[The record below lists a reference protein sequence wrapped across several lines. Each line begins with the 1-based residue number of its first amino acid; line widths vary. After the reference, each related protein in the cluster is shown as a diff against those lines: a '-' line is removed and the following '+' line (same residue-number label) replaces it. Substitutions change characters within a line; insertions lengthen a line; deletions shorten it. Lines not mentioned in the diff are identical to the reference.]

1 MSLPTAPPEERPAA
15 TPAPVAAPPGA
26 PRRARVSP
34 RRALLVASLKMFY
47 RNKHSIFWTLL
58 LPVIILGVF
67 ALLNLGGGVTA
78 QLGVVD
84 TAQSPGDSQSSL
96 PNRFMTLLQQ
106 SNLVSVHTGGS
117 LADERAALAGGD
129 RDALLVIE
137 PGGIT
142 QRGTELVGG
151 PPRLSLTL
159 NGARPR
165 EAEAAR
171 LAVSDAATTA
181 SAVFGI
187 TPPPLWPVAVST
199 VNNGRH
205 QGYTDFLIP
214 GIIALSVMQTGL
226 FTVLYTF
233 VHLRQRGIL
242 RRLNATPLRAAD
254 FLAAQVGTR
263 LILAAAQT
271 LILVL
276 IALLVF
282 RVHIYGNVGWI
293 LLLAVVGAAVFLALG
308 FAISGSTGSMESA
321 APIAN
326 LIGLPMIVLSGVFFS
341 RGGMPGWLH
350 GITDLLPLTYLV
362 DGLRHLSYDG
372 WGLLDVRTDLL
383 GLGVWL
389 LLSGA
394 LAVRLF
400 RWELD

>member
-1 MSLPTAPPEERPAA
+1 MSISAPPEQRPS
-15 TPAPVAAPPGA
+15 AAPQSRPRA
-26 PRRARVSP
+26 PHRARVSA

-84 TAQSPGDSQSSL
+84 TVHTARSQQLVAELERSA
-96 PNRFMTLLQQ
+96 
-106 SNLVSVHTGGS
+106 LVSVHTGDS
-117 LADERAALAGGD
+117 LAGEQSALSSGD
-129 RDALLVIE
+129 RDALLVI
-137 PGGIT
+137 GG
-142 QRGTELVGG
+142 RG
-151 PPRLSLTL
+151 PALTL
-159 NGARPR
+159 NSARSR
-165 EAEAAR
+165 ESAAAR
-171 LAVSDAATTA
+171 LVVDDAVRRT
-181 SAVFGI
+181 GQ
-187 TPPPLWPVAVST
+187 VAVASPVSVTT
-199 VNNGRH
+199 VNNGRN

-242 RRLNATPLRAAD
+242 RRLKATPLRAAD

-271 LILVL
+271 LILIL

-282 RVHIYGNVGWI
+282 RISIYGNVAW
-293 LLLAVVGAAVFLALG
+293 LLLVAVLGAAVFLALG
-308 FAISGSTGSMESA
+308 FAISGSTGSVESA

-326 LIGLPMIVLSGVFFS
+326 AIGLPMIVLSGAFFS

-362 DGLRHLSYDG
+362 DGLRHISYDG
-372 WGLLDVRTDLL
+372 WGLLDIRTDLL
-383 GLGVWL
+383 GLGAWL
-389 LLSGA
+389 VVSGL

>member
-1 MSLPTAPPEERPAA
+1 MSITAPPEQRPAA
-15 TPAPVAAPPGA
+15 PSSPPAA
-26 PRRARVSP
+26 RRPAARVSA

-67 ALLNLGGGVTA
+67 ALLNLGGGVNA
-78 QLGVVD
+78 QVGVVD
-84 TAQSPGDSQSSL
+84 EVHDAASARVVAALQGSS
-96 PNRFMTLLQQ
+96 
-106 SNLVSVHTGGS
+106 LVSVHVNSS
-117 LADERAALAGGD
+117 LGDEQSALSNGD
-129 RDALLVIE
+129 RDGLLV
-137 PGGIT
+137 
-142 QRGTELVGG
+142 LG
-151 PPRLSLTL
+151 PKGYALTL
-159 NGARPR
+159 NTAHSR
-165 EAEAAR
+165 EADEVR
-171 LAVSDAATTA
+171 LVVTDAASRLSA
-181 SAVFGI
+181 SPAS
-187 TPPPLWPVAVST
+187 PVSVTT
-199 VNNGRH
+199 VNNGRN

-242 RRLNATPLRAAD
+242 RRLKATPLRATD

-271 LILVL
+271 LVLVL

-282 RVHIYGNVGWI
+282 RIHIYGNVGWI
-293 LLLAVVGAAVFLALG
+293 LGVAVLGAAVFLALG
-308 FAISGSTGSMESA
+308 FAISGSTGSVESA

-326 LIGLPMIVLSGVFFS
+326 AIGLPMIVLSGVFFS

-362 DGLRHLSYDG
+362 DALRHLSYDG

-383 GLGVWL
+383 GLLAWL
-389 LLSGA
+389 VVSGA

>member
-1 MSLPTAPPEERPAA
+1 MSITAPPEQQPAA
-15 TPAPVAAPPGA
+15 SPQSPAPRPQRPQSRRVGA
-26 PRRARVSP
+26 RRT
-34 RRALLVASLKMFY
+34 LLVASLKMFY

-67 ALLNLGGGVTA
+67 ALLDLGGGTTA

-84 TAQSPGDSQSSL
+84 EVHTAQSLKLVAQ
-96 PNRFMTLLQQ
+96 LQK
-106 SNLVSVHTGGS
+106 SDLVSVHIGDS
-117 LADERAALAGGD
+117 LAAEQSALSNGD
-129 RDALLVIE
+129 RDAVLVITAK
-137 PGGIT
+137 GDA
-142 QRGTELVGG
+142 
-151 PPRLSLTL
+151 LTL
-159 NGARPR
+159 NGAHSR
-165 EAEAAR
+165 EADAAR
-171 LAVSDAATTA
+171 LVVDSVAAPQA
-181 SAVFGI
+181 S
-187 TPPPLWPVAVST
+187 PVAVTT
-199 VNNGRH
+199 VNNGRD

-242 RRLNATPLRAAD
+242 RRLKATPLRAAD

-271 LILVL
+271 LILIL

-282 RVHIYGNVGWI
+282 RIHIYGSVLW
-293 LLLAVVGAAVFLALG
+293 LLLIAVLGAAVFLALG
-308 FAISGSTGSMESA
+308 FAISGSTGSVESA

-326 LIGLPMIVLSGVFFS
+326 AIGLPMIVLSGVFFS

-350 GITDLLPLTYLV
+350 GITDVLPLTYLV
-362 DGLRHLSYDG
+362 DALRHVSYDG
-372 WGLLDVRTDLL
+372 WGLLDLRTDLL
-383 GLGVWL
+383 GLAAWL
-389 LLSGA
+389 VVSGA

>member
-1 MSLPTAPPEERPAA
+1 
-15 TPAPVAAPPGA
+15 
-26 PRRARVSP
+26 VSP

-67 ALLNLGGGVTA
+67 ALLNLGGGVSA

-84 TAQSPGDSQSSL
+84 QAHTAESERL
-96 PNRFMTLLQQ
+96 VAALQQ
-106 SNLVSVHTGGS
+106 SALVSVHTGGS
-117 LADERAALAGGD
+117 LNDEQSALSNGD
-129 RDALLVIE
+129 RDALLVVD
-137 PGGIT
+137 PK
-142 QRGTELVGG
+142 R
-151 PPRLSLTL
+151 PSLIL
-159 NGARPR
+159 NSARSR
-165 EAEAAR
+165 EADAAR
-171 LAVSDAATTA
+171 LVVTDAVARSTGAAPA
-181 SAVFGI
+181 SQ
-187 TPPPLWPVAVST
+187 VSVTT
-199 VNNGRH
+199 VNNGRN

-242 RRLNATPLRAAD
+242 RRLKATPLRAID

-282 RVHIYGNVGWI
+282 RVHIYGNLGWL
-293 LLLAVVGAAVFLALG
+293 LLLAVLGAAVFLALG
-308 FAISGSTGSMESA
+308 FAISGSTGSVESA

-326 LIGLPMIVLSGVFFS
+326 AIGLPMIVLSGVFFS

-350 GITDLLPLTYLV
+350 SLTDLLPLTYLV
-362 DGLRHLSYDG
+362 DGLRHISYDG
-372 WGLLDVRTDLL
+372 WGLLDIRTDLL
-383 GLGVWL
+383 GLAAWL
-389 LLSGA
+389 VISGA

>member
-1 MSLPTAPPEERPAA
+1 
-15 TPAPVAAPPGA
+15 
-26 PRRARVSP
+26 VSA

-67 ALLNLGGGVTA
+67 ALLNLGGGVSA

-84 TAQSPGDSQSSL
+84 EVHSAQSSTLVAALQQSSL
-96 PNRFMTLLQQ
+96 VSLHSGALQ
-106 SNLVSVHTGGS
+106 
-117 LADERAALAGGD
+117 DERAALDSGD
-129 RDALLVIE
+129 RDALLVIGAPHGTQSR
-137 PGGIT
+137 PGG
-142 QRGTELVGG
+142 LVDVGA
-151 PPRLSLTL
+151 PSLSLTL
-159 NGARPR
+159 NSARSR
-165 EAEAAR
+165 EADAAR
-171 LAVSDAATTA
+171 LVVTDAAGRLASPTTA
-181 SAVFGI
+181 AS
-187 TPPPLWPVAVST
+187 PVSVST
-199 VNNGRH
+199 VNNGRN

-242 RRLNATPLRAAD
+242 RRLKATPLRATD

-276 IALLVF
+276 LALLVF

-293 LLLAVVGAAVFLALG
+293 LLLAVLGAAVFLAVG
-308 FAISGSTGSMESA
+308 FAISGSTGSVESA

-326 LIGLPMIVLSGVFFS
+326 AIGLPMIVLSGVFFS

-362 DGLRHLSYDG
+362 DGLRHISYDG
-372 WGLLDVRTDLL
+372 WGLLDIRTDLL
-383 GLGVWL
+383 GMAAWL
-389 LLSGA
+389 VISGA

>member
-1 MSLPTAPPEERPAA
+1 MSVTAPPEQRPA
-15 TPAPVAAPPGA
+15 VGAPPP
-26 PRRARVSP
+26 PRRPRARTVSP

-67 ALLNLGGGVTA
+67 ALLDLGGGVTS

-84 TAQSPGDSQSSL
+84 EVHDAQSQKVVAALQRSS
-96 PNRFMTLLQQ
+96 
-106 SNLVSVHTGGS
+106 LVSVHSGGS
-117 LADERAALAGGD
+117 LAGERSSLSSGD
-129 RDALLVIE
+129 RDGLLVITAK
-137 PGGIT
+137 GYT
-142 QRGTELVGG
+142 
-151 PPRLSLTL
+151 LTL
-159 NGARPR
+159 DTARSR
-165 EAEAAR
+165 EADEAR
-171 LAVSDAATTA
+171 LVVTDAVQRVTGTAAA
-181 SAVFGI
+181 S
-187 TPPPLWPVAVST
+187 PVSVTT
-199 VNNGRH
+199 VNNGRN

-242 RRLNATPLRAAD
+242 RRLKATPLRAGD

-276 IALLVF
+276 IALLIF
-282 RVHIYGNVGWI
+282 RIHIYGNVGWI
-293 LLLAVVGAAVFLALG
+293 LLVAVLGAAVFLALG
-308 FAISGSTGSMESA
+308 FAISGSTGSVESA

-326 LIGLPMIVLSGVFFS
+326 AIGLPMIVLSGVFFS

-362 DGLRHLSYDG
+362 DALRHLSYDG
-372 WGLLDVRTDLL
+372 FGLLDIRTDLL
-383 GLGVWL
+383 GLLAWL
-389 LLSGA
+389 VVSGA

>member
-1 MSLPTAPPEERPAA
+1 MSVTAPPEQRPAA
-15 TPAPVAAPPGA
+15 APSPPAPR
-26 PRRARVSP
+26 PRPASASP

-84 TAQSPGDSQSSL
+84 EVHDATSARVVAALQHSS
-96 PNRFMTLLQQ
+96 
-106 SNLVSVHTGGS
+106 LVSVHTGASLGAEQSSLGS
-117 LADERAALAGGD
+117 GD
-129 RDALLVIE
+129 RDALLVI
-137 PGGIT
+137 GAKGYA
-142 QRGTELVGG
+142 
-151 PPRLSLTL
+151 LTL
-159 NGARPR
+159 DTAHAR
-165 EAEAAR
+165 EADEAR
-171 LAVSDAATTA
+171 LVVSDAVQRATGATA
-181 SAVFGI
+181 TA
-187 TPPPLWPVAVST
+187 PVSVTT
-199 VNNGRH
+199 VNNGRSP
-205 QGYTDFLIP
+205 GYTDFLIP

-242 RRLNATPLRAAD
+242 RRLKATPLRAGD

-276 IALLVF
+276 IALLIF
-282 RVHIYGNVGWI
+282 RIHIYGNVGWI
-293 LLLAVVGAAVFLALG
+293 LLVAVLGAAVFLALG
-308 FAISGSTGSMESA
+308 FAISGSTGSVESA

-326 LIGLPMIVLSGVFFS
+326 AIGLPMIVLSGVFFS

-362 DGLRHLSYDG
+362 DALRHLSYDG

-383 GLGVWL
+383 GLAAWL
-389 LLSGA
+389 VVSGA

>member
-1 MSLPTAPPEERPAA
+1 
-15 TPAPVAAPPGA
+15 
-26 PRRARVSP
+26 
-34 RRALLVASLKMFY
+34 MFY

-84 TAQSPGDSQSSL
+84 EAHTAASQHL
-96 PNRFMTLLQQ
+96 ITQLQR
-106 SNLVSVHTGGS
+106 SDLVSVHTG
-117 LADERAALAGGD
+117 AAGGEQSALTAGD
-129 RDALLVIE
+129 RDALLVITAGYSE
-137 PGGIT
+137 RDGNVAL
-142 QRGTELVGG
+142 Q
-151 PPRLSLTL
+151 L
-159 NGARPR
+159 NGARTHA
-165 EAEAAR
+165 AESAR
-171 LAVSDAATTA
+171 LVVTDAVAAVA
-181 SAVFGI
+181 RNAGAQL
-187 TPPPLWPVAVST
+187 PAPGVAVTT
-199 VNNGRH
+199 VNNAH
-205 QGYTDFLIP
+205 NQGYTDFLIP

-242 RRLNATPLRAAD
+242 RRLKATPLRASD

-263 LILAAAQT
+263 LVLATAQT

-282 RVHIYGNVGWI
+282 RVQIHGNVGW
-293 LLLAVVGAAVFLALG
+293 LLLVAALGAAVFLALG
-308 FAISGSTGSMESA
+308 FAISGSTGSVESA

-350 GITDLLPLTYLV
+350 GLTDLLPLTYLV
-362 DGLRHLSYDG
+362 DGLRHISYDG
-372 WGLLDVRTDLL
+372 WGLLDIRTDLL
-383 GLGVWL
+383 GMAVWL
-389 LLSGA
+389 LISGA

>member
-1 MSLPTAPPEERPAA
+1 
-15 TPAPVAAPPGA
+15 
-26 PRRARVSP
+26 VSA

-67 ALLNLGGGVTA
+67 ALLNLGGGVSA

-84 TAQSPGDSQSSL
+84 EAHTAQSQKLIAELQRSSL
-96 PNRFMTLLQQ
+96 L
-106 SNLVSVHTGGS
+106 SVHS
-117 LADERAALAGGD
+117 SASVSDERASLTSGD
-129 RDALLVIE
+129 RDALLVIDAKGNLALTVDSARSRQADE
-137 PGGIT
+137 A
-142 QRGTELVGG
+142 RLVV
-151 PPRLSLTL
+151 TD
-159 NGARPR
+159 
-165 EAEAAR
+165 AAR
-171 LAVSDAATTA
+171 TVESPAAA
-181 SAVFGI
+181 
-187 TPPPLWPVAVST
+187 PPPPVSVTT
-199 VNNGRH
+199 VNNGRN

-242 RRLNATPLRAAD
+242 RRLKATPLRATD

-282 RVHIYGNVGWI
+282 RVHIYGSVGWV
-293 LLLAVVGAAVFLALG
+293 LLLAVLGAAVFLALG
-308 FAISGSTGSMESA
+308 FAISGSTGSVESA

-326 LIGLPMIVLSGVFFS
+326 AIGLPMIVLSGVFFS

-350 GITDLLPLTYLV
+350 GVTDLLPLTYLV
-362 DGLRHLSYDG
+362 DGLRHISYDG

-383 GLGVWL
+383 GLLAWL
-389 LLSGA
+389 VVSGA

>member
-1 MSLPTAPPEERPAA
+1 MSVTAPPDQRPAA
-15 TPAPVAAPPGA
+15 TPHSPAPQKRTPRA
-26 PRRARVSP
+26 PRVSA

-67 ALLNLGGGVTA
+67 ALLDLGGGVTS

-84 TAQSPGDSQSSL
+84 TVHTAQSEKLVAQLEQS
-96 PNRFMTLLQQ
+96 T
-106 SNLVSVHTGGS
+106 LVSVHT
-117 LADERAALAGGD
+117 DAALSDEQSALGNGD
-129 RDALLVIE
+129 RDALLVIDAK
-137 PGGIT
+137 G
-142 QRGTELVGG
+142 LH
-151 PPRLSLTL
+151 LTL
-159 NGARPR
+159 NSARSR
-165 EAEAAR
+165 EADAAR
-171 LAVSDAATTA
+171 LVVDDAAA
-181 SAVFGI
+181 PRSS
-187 TPPPLWPVAVST
+187 PVSVAT
-199 VNNGRH
+199 VNNGRN

-242 RRLNATPLRAAD
+242 RRLKATPLRAGD

-282 RVHIYGNVGWI
+282 RIHIYGNVGW
-293 LLLAVVGAAVFLALG
+293 LLLVAVVGAAVFLALG
-308 FAISGSTGSMESA
+308 FAISGSTGSVESA

-326 LIGLPMIVLSGVFFS
+326 AIGLPMIVLSGVFFS

-350 GITDLLPLTYLV
+350 GVTDLLPLTYLV
-362 DGLRHLSYDG
+362 DALRHISYDG
-372 WGLLDVRTDLL
+372 FGLLDVRTDLL
-383 GLGVWL
+383 GLGAWL
-389 LLSGA
+389 IVSGA

>member
-1 MSLPTAPPEERPAA
+1 MSIPTAPPEERPAA
-15 TPAPVAAPPGA
+15 TPAPVSPPPGA

-84 TAQSPGDSQSSL
+84 RVHTTASQQLIARVQQS
-96 PNRFMTLLQQ
+96 TLL
-106 SNLVSVHTGGS
+106 SVHTGGS
-117 LADERAALAGGD
+117 VADERSALGSGD
-129 RDALLVIE
+129 RDGLLVIDE
-137 PGGIT
+137 
-142 QRGTELVGG
+142 QG
-151 PPRLSLTL
+151 PALTL
-159 NGARPR
+159 NTARTR
-165 EAEAAR
+165 EADIAR
-171 LAVSDAATTA
+171 LVVTDAVQPPSG
-181 SAVFGI
+181 SA
-187 TPPPLWPVAVST
+187 VAVST
-199 VNNGRH
+199 VNNGRN

-242 RRLNATPLRAAD
+242 RRLKATPLRAAD

-308 FAISGSTGSMESA
+308 FAISGSTGSVESA

-389 LLSGA
+389 LVSGA

>member
-1 MSLPTAPPEERPAA
+1 
-15 TPAPVAAPPGA
+15 
-26 PRRARVSP
+26 VSA

-67 ALLNLGGGVTA
+67 ALLNLGGGVTP

-84 TAQSPGDSQSSL
+84 DAHSAASAQ
-96 PNRFMTLLQQ
+96 LLQQ
-106 SNLVSVHTGGS
+106 LRGSDLVGVHIGALS
-117 LADERAALAGGD
+117 DESAALGTGD
-129 RDALLVIE
+129 RDAILVV
-137 PGGIT
+137 PRDYDARGGHVSV
-142 QRGTELVGG
+142 Q
-151 PPRLSLTL
+151 L
-159 NGARPR
+159 NGARSR
-165 EAEAAR
+165 TAEQAR
-171 LAVSDAATTA
+171 LVVADAVTTLARKAGASQPAVRVDAT
-181 SAVFGI
+181 
-187 TPPPLWPVAVST
+187 T
-199 VNNGRH
+199 VNNARN

-242 RRLNATPLRAAD
+242 RRLKATPLRASD
-254 FLAAQVGTR
+254 FLFAQVGTR
-263 LILAAAQT
+263 LILAAVQT

-282 RVHIYGNVGWI
+282 RVHVYGNVAW
-293 LLLAVVGAAVFLALG
+293 LLLVAVLGAAVFLALG
-308 FAISGSTGSMESA
+308 FAISGSTGSVESA

-350 GITDLLPLTYLV
+350 TLTDLLPLTYLV
-362 DGLRHLSYDG
+362 DALRHISYDG
-372 WGLLDVRTDLL
+372 FGLLDIRTDLL
-383 GLGVWL
+383 GMAVWL
-389 LLSGA
+389 VIAGG

>member
-1 MSLPTAPPEERPAA
+1 MSITAPPEPRPASSPSS
-15 TPAPVAAPPGA
+15 PAPPPRS
-26 PRRARVSP
+26 RRTRVSP

-84 TAQSPGDSQSSL
+84 TVHDATSAKVVAA
-96 PNRFMTLLQQ
+96 LQQ
-106 SNLVSVHTGGS
+106 SSLVSVHSGGS
-117 LADERAALAGGD
+117 PASEQSALSNGD
-129 RDALLVIE
+129 RDGLLVI
-137 PGGIT
+137 GAKGY
-142 QRGTELVGG
+142 
-151 PPRLSLTL
+151 SLTL
-159 NGARPR
+159 SAAHSR
-165 EAEAAR
+165 EADEAR
-171 LAVSDAATTA
+171 LVVTDTVQRVSGSAPAA
-181 SAVFGI
+181 
-187 TPPPLWPVAVST
+187 PVSVTT
-199 VNNGRH
+199 VNNGRN

-242 RRLNATPLRAAD
+242 RRLKATPLRATD

-271 LILVL
+271 LILVV

-282 RVHIYGNVGWI
+282 RVHIYGNLGWI
-293 LLLAVVGAAVFLALG
+293 LLVAVLGAAVFLALG
-308 FAISGSTGSMESA
+308 FAISGSTGSVESA

-326 LIGLPMIVLSGVFFS
+326 AIGLPMIVLSGVFFS

-362 DGLRHLSYDG
+362 DALRHVSYDG
-372 WGLLDVRTDLL
+372 WGLLDIRPDLL
-383 GLGVWL
+383 GLAAWL
-389 LLSGA
+389 LVSGA

>member
-1 MSLPTAPPEERPAA
+1 VSVPTLSPPERREEIAPR
-15 TPAPVAAPPGA
+15 TP

-34 RRALLVASLKMFY
+34 RRALLLASLKMFY

-58 LPVIILGVF
+58 LPVVILGVF
-67 ALLNLGGGVTA
+67 ALLNLGGGVDA

-84 TAQSPGDSQSSL
+84 NAGNKASAA
-96 PNRFMTLLQQ
+96 LLAALQR
-106 SNLVSVHTGGS
+106 SDLVSVHSGIA
-117 LADERAALAGGD
+117 ADEEASLRAGD
-129 RDALLVIE
+129 RDAVLVIQ
-137 PGGIT
+137 PDYDGAGGHVA
-142 QRGTELVGG
+142 LD
-151 PPRLSLTL
+151 L
-159 NGARPR
+159 NGARFHQ
-165 EAEAAR
+165 AEQAQLVVDDAVDRAAR
-171 LAVSDAATTA
+171 SRGVSPRT
-181 SAVFGI
+181 
-187 TPPPLWPVAVST
+187 VAVSAVT
-199 VNNGRH
+199 VNNARE

-242 RRLNATPLRAAD
+242 RWLKATPLRAAD

-282 RVHIYGNVGWI
+282 RVHVYGNVGW
-293 LLLAVVGAAVFLALG
+293 LLLVAVLGAAVFLALG
-308 FAISGSTGSMESA
+308 FAISGSTGSIESA

-326 LIGLPMIVLSGVFFS
+326 LVGLPMIVLSGVFFS

-350 GITDLLPLTYLV
+350 TVTDFLPLTYLV
-362 DGLRHLSYDG
+362 DALRHISYDG
-372 WGLLDVRTDLL
+372 FGLLDIRTDIL
-383 GLGVWL
+383 GMLAWL
-389 LLSGA
+389 AISAL

>member
-1 MSLPTAPPEERPAA
+1 MSVTAPPEQRPSAA
-15 TPAPVAAPPGA
+15 LSAPPPPSR
-26 PRRARVSP
+26 PRGRRVSP
-34 RRALLVASLKMFY
+34 RRALLVASLRMFY

-67 ALLNLGGGVTA
+67 ALLDLGGGVTA
-78 QLGVVD
+78 QLGVIDEVHD
-84 TAQSPGDSQSSL
+84 AASARIVAG
-96 PNRFMTLLQQ
+96 LQQ
-106 SNLVSVHTGGS
+106 SSLVSVHVSSS
-117 LADERAALAGGD
+117 LADERSSLGNGD
-129 RDALLVIE
+129 RDGLLV
-137 PGGIT
+137 
-142 QRGTELVGG
+142 LG
-151 PPRLSLTL
+151 PKGYSLTL
-159 NGARPR
+159 NTAHSR
-165 EAEAAR
+165 EADETRLVVTDAVRRATGQPAASP
-171 LAVSDAATTA
+171 VSVT
-181 SAVFGI
+181 
-187 TPPPLWPVAVST
+187 T
-199 VNNGRH
+199 VNNGRN

-242 RRLNATPLRAAD
+242 RRLKATPLRATD

-271 LILVL
+271 LILIL
-276 IALLVF
+276 IALLIF

-293 LLLAVVGAAVFLALG
+293 LGVAVLGAAVFLALG
-308 FAISGSTGSMESA
+308 FAISGSTGSVESA

-326 LIGLPMIVLSGVFFS
+326 AIGLPMIVLSGVFFS

-350 GITDLLPLTYLV
+350 TVTDFLPLTYLV
-362 DGLRHLSYDG
+362 DALRHLSYDG

-383 GLGVWL
+383 GLAAWL
-389 LLSGA
+389 VVSGA

>member
-1 MSLPTAPPEERPAA
+1 
-15 TPAPVAAPPGA
+15 
-26 PRRARVSP
+26 
-34 RRALLVASLKMFY
+34 VASLKMFY

-67 ALLNLGGGVTA
+67 ALLNLGGGANA

-84 TAQSPGDSQSSL
+84 NAHTADSQRL
-96 PNRFMTLLQQ
+96 VAQLQH
-106 SNLVSVHTGGS
+106 STLVSVHTGGS
-117 LADERAALAGGD
+117 VADERAALGSGD
-129 RDALLVIE
+129 RDALLVIDS
-137 PGGIT
+137 G
-142 QRGTELVGG
+142 
-151 PPRLSLTL
+151 RLSLTL
-159 NGARPR
+159 NSARQR
-165 EAEAAR
+165 EADAAR
-171 LAVSDAATTA
+171 LVVADAAA
-181 SAVFGI
+181 PARAAD
-187 TPPPLWPVAVST
+187 LAVST
-199 VNNGRH
+199 VNNGRN

-242 RRLNATPLRAAD
+242 RRLKATPLRATD

-282 RVHIYGNVGWI
+282 RIHVYGNVGW
-293 LLLAVVGAAVFLALG
+293 LLLIAVVGAAVFLALG
-308 FAISGSTGSMESA
+308 FAISGSTGSVESA

-326 LIGLPMIVLSGVFFS
+326 LVGLPMIVLSGVFFS

-362 DGLRHLSYDG
+362 DALRHISYDG
-372 WGLLDVRTDLL
+372 WGLLDIRTDLL
-383 GLGVWL
+383 GLAAWL
-389 LLSGA
+389 VVSGA

>member
-1 MSLPTAPPEERPAA
+1 
-15 TPAPVAAPPGA
+15 
-26 PRRARVSP
+26 VSAVSA

-67 ALLNLGGGVTA
+67 ALLNLGGGVNP
-78 QLGVVD
+78 QVGVVD
-84 TAQSPGDSQSSL
+84 DAGNNSSAELLALLRHSSL
-96 PNRFMTLLQQ
+96 A
-106 SNLVSVHTGGS
+106 SIHTGT
-117 LADERAALAGGD
+117 LDDESSALRAGD
-129 RDALLVIE
+129 RDAIVVIAHDYDGA
-137 PGGIT
+137 GGHVSV
-142 QRGTELVGG
+142 Q
-151 PPRLSLTL
+151 L
-159 NGARPR
+159 NGARTQA
-165 EAEAAR
+165 AEAAR
-171 LAVSDAATTA
+171 LVAEDAVDSLARQSGAGARTVSVAATT
-181 SAVFGI
+181 
-187 TPPPLWPVAVST
+187 
-199 VNNGRH
+199 VNNAKG

-242 RRLNATPLRAAD
+242 RRLKATPLRAAD

-271 LILVL
+271 LVLVL

-282 RVHIYGNVGWI
+282 RVHIYGSVLW
-293 LLLAVVGAAVFLALG
+293 LLLIAVLGAAVFLALG

-350 GITDLLPLTYLV
+350 GITGLLPLTYLV
-362 DGLRHLSYDG
+362 DALRHISYDG
-372 WGLLDVRTDLL
+372 FGLAGVRTDLV
-383 GLGVWL
+383 GMAAWL
-389 LLSGA
+389 LISGA